1 MSAGS
6 VTVVI
11 AVRNAARTLGAAL
24 ESVVTQ
30 RCTQGWIVPEILVI
44 DGGSTDG
51 SDRIAASHPA
61 VTLIRQASTGLAGA
75 RNEAIRVARGTLIA
89 FCDADDRWTA
99 DSLDIRIRALES
111 DADAVATIGN
121 VVLCAAE
128 REQPTAAQQS
138 RIGIARAGFTPGC
151 MLARRSAFDHVG
163 MFDETLRIGADSD
176 WFVRLRQSGLW
187 VAMVDSTVLMKGAR
201 DTSLSADVATYRKE
215 LLDVGRRFIRRR
227 KDAREP

>member
-1 MSAGS
+1 MSAAIS
-6 VTVVI
+6 VII
-11 AVRNAARTLGAAL
+11 AVRDGAATLAASL
-24 ESVVTQ
+24 ESVTSQ
-30 RCTQGWIVPEILVI
+30 QLPDGLGAQEILVI

-75 RNEAIRVARGTLIA
+75 RNEAIRAARGSMIA

-99 DSLDIRIRALES
+99 DSLAVRLRAL
-111 DADAVATIGN
+111 DADTDAIAAIGN
-121 VVLCAAE
+121 AALCASEGA
-128 REQPTAAQQS
+128 QPTAAQHS
-138 RIGIARAGFTPGC
+138 RIGTIRAGFTPGC
-151 MLARRSAFDHVG
+151 MLARRSAFDRIG

-176 WFVRLRQSGLW
+176 WFVRLRESGLP
-187 VAMVDSTVLMKGAR
+187 VAMVDATVLMKGAR
-201 DTSLSADVATYRKE
+201 DTSPSADVATYRKE